1 MSGFLPT
8 VLQPQLYLQPPFR
21 PNPLKSKQKPCTV
34 ALSFVPL
41 GIGCP
46 PGPLLPQGLG
56 VRWSEEQLQE
66 SRATSAEA
74 CLAGSA
80 IVNSWEHIKLSVLNS
95 PNYAFNLAVIG
106 HSLYNSGVAV

>member
-1 MSGFLPT
+1 M
-8 VLQPQLYLQPPFR
+8 
-21 PNPLKSKQKPCTV
+21 
-34 ALSFVPL
+34 
-41 GIGCP
+41 
-46 PGPLLPQGLG
+46 
-56 VRWSEEQLQE
+56 RWSEEQLQE